1 MQLLIKI
8 ILLTAVLLM
17 TACSQKQHERWLE
30 DGRAFPRP
38 AADSFEFPQAVEE
51 ETIREEPIVTIISG
65 TEVEGV
71 EDAHRQLV
79 TGAGIPADLGQNI
92 SQLTL
97 NEVPLAQVAALL
109 TEMAGYNI
117 AVTREAAET
126 EITIF
131 LQNLPLRQAIEAICR
146 LNGLWYR
153 EDERIVTLMTT
164 EEFFNEMVIRR
175 NEKSRAFWLRY
186 TNANDMAKVIQA
198 AMGAQVKFMDIGSE
212 EVYGHVQ
219 EDKEGGTGIT
229 VEEEEVLGRDDKEK
243 LMALGL
249 LQTDRADA
257 LALADR
263 IDKEVPA
270 VITVFK
276 RNNTIL
282 ARSLDENILTEIGR
296 IIELMDTPTSQ
307 VLLEINIL
315 QLTLGDRF
323 ESFFQVDFPGSYQV
337 DLPDNLGV
345 GDTGRSIPFT
355 PLTTSTLASSAGLAS
370 QTLGMVF
377 GNENIQAQL
386 ELFASENRV
395 ETLATPFLMSA
406 NNAQVEFFV
415 GQEVPLRSDVTSE
428 VLYDQDGNPTTTI
441 FDVEISRENVGT
453 DITISSFINED
464 GTITMDMEAEI
475 STVLSSMT
483 HINVINERT
492 GEVVPFS
499 LDGVERS
506 EITSVITA
514 GSGQS
519 LAIGGII
526 REHLSEEE
534 IKVPILG
541 DIPALGFFF
550 REIKERKI
558 KTETVIVLTPHIIS
572 HPSMVWQTSHDFLNR
587 RSSHPRFTRGQE
599 NILDHPTFD
608 NQAAEEPYVELPL
621 PIEMEE
627 DSFE

>member
-1 MQLLIKI
+1 
-8 ILLTAVLLM
+8 
-17 TACSQKQHERWLE
+17 
-30 DGRAFPRP
+30 
-38 AADSFEFPQAVEE
+38 
-51 ETIREEPIVTIISG
+51 
-65 TEVEGV
+65 
-71 EDAHRQLV
+71 
-79 TGAGIPADLGQNI
+79 
-92 SQLTL
+92 
-97 NEVPLAQVAALL
+97 
-109 TEMAGYNI
+109 
-117 AVTREAAET
+117 
-126 EITIF
+126 
-131 LQNLPLRQAIEAICR
+131 
-146 LNGLWYR
+146 
-153 EDERIVTLMTT
+153 
-164 EEFFNEMVIRR
+164 
-175 NEKSRAFWLRY
+175 
-186 TNANDMAKVIQA
+186 
-198 AMGAQVKFMDIGSE
+198 MDIGSE

-415 GQEVPLRSDVTSE
+415 GQEVPLRSDVSSE

>member
-1 MQLLIKI
+1 MQLFIKI
-8 ILLTAVLLM
+8 IFLTAVLSI
-17 TACSQKQHERWLE
+17 TGCTQKQHQRWME
-30 DGRAFPRP
+30 DGHAFPRP
-38 AADSFEFPQAVEE
+38 PADTFEFPPAVEQ

-65 TEVEGV
+65 AEVAGV
-71 EDAHRQLV
+71 EDARRQLM
-79 TGAGIPADLGQNI
+79 ADARQRPADLTQNV

-97 NEVPLAQVAALL
+97 HEVPLAQVAALL
-109 TEMAGYNI
+109 TEMAQYNI
-117 AVTREAAET
+117 AVTRAAAET

-153 EDERIVTLMTT
+153 EDDRIVTLMTT
-164 EEFFNEMVIRR
+164 EEFFDEMVIRR

-198 AMGAQVKFMDIGSE
+198 AMGAQVRFIDIGSE

-219 EDKEGGTGIT
+219 EDKEGGAGIT
-229 VEEEEVLGRDDKEK
+229 VEEEAVLSRDEKEK

-249 LQTDRADA
+249 LRAERADVLE
-257 LALADR
+257 LAGQ
-263 IDKEVPA
+263 IEKEVPA

-296 IIELMDTPTSQ
+296 IIEMMDTPTSQ

-323 ESFFQVDFPGSYQV
+323 ESFFQIDFPGSYRV
-337 DLPDNLGV
+337 DLPDAPGGGNI
-345 GDTGRSIPFT
+345 GRTIPFT
-355 PLTTSTLASSAGLAS
+355 ALTAATLAASPSLAA
-370 QTLGMVF
+370 QTLGVVF

-386 ELFASENRV
+386 ELFASKNRI
-395 ETLATPFLMSA
+395 ETLASPFLMSA
-406 NNAQVEFFV
+406 NNALVEFFV

-428 VLYDQDGNPTTTI
+428 ILYDQEGNPTTTI
-441 FDVEISRENVGT
+441 FDVEITRENIGT

-464 GTITMDMEAEI
+464 GTITMDLEAEI
-475 STVLSSMT
+475 STVMLNMT
-483 HINVINERT
+483 EINVINERT
-492 GEVVPFS
+492 GQLIPFP

-526 REHLSEEE
+526 REQLEERE
-534 IKVPILG
+534 VKVPILG
-541 DIPALGFFF
+541 DLPLLGFFF
-550 REIKERKI
+550 KEIRDHKT
-558 KTETVIVLTPHIIS
+558 KTETVIILTPHIIS
-572 HPSMVWQTSHDFLNR
+572 HPNLVWQTGHNFLNR

-608 NQAAEEPYVELPL
+608 NQAAEEPVTEQPQPL
-621 PIEMEE
+621 EIE
-627 DSFE
+627 